1 MSSNLPVVQVAV
13 HDGKPTVTSLQ
24 VAEAFGKRHDNVLHD
39 IRNLSIPQDFRFLN
53 FKESTF
59 EAPIQP
65 GSKIL
70 RVFPMYHI
78 SRDGFI
84 FLVMGYTGAKA
95 ATIKLAYIKAFNDME
110 AELANRPSIALPD
123 FTDPAAAAIAWAEQ
137 YKAKA
142 LAQQQLALAAPKA
155 EVYDAVVAD
164 RRLTLNVFCRRLRGV
179 NLLKVKESLMNCG
192 VLYRAVGGRVYR
204 VYAKYRNTHFEEKFD
219 NATGNC
225 TILVLEEGQKLL
237 TNLYNTG
244 QLIMKQGYVHNG
256 SGVAES

>member
-1 MSSNLPVVQVAV
+1 MSTNLPVVQVAV

-24 VAEAFGKRHDNVLHD
+24 VAEAFGKDHDRVLKD
-39 IRNLSIPQDFRFLN
+39 IRNLSVSQKFNAVNFDAVDYTDAKGESRPAFRM
-53 FKESTF
+53 T
-59 EAPIQP
+59 
-65 GSKIL
+65 
-70 RVFPMYHI
+70 
-78 SRDGFI
+78 RDGFMI
-84 FLVMGYTGAKA
+84 LAMGYTGVKA
-95 ATIKLAYIKAFNDME
+95 MALKEAYIAEFNRME
-110 AELANRPSIALPD
+110 AELANRPSPALPD

-137 YKAKA
+137 YRAKA
-142 LAQQQLALAAPKA
+142 LAQQQLALASPKA

-219 NATGNC
+219 SATGNC

-237 TNLYNTG
+237 TNLYNAG
-244 QLIMKQGYVHNG
+244 QLIMKQGYDHNG

>member
-24 VAEAFGKRHDNVLHD
+24 VAEAFGKNHDRVLKD
-39 IRNLSIPQDFRFLN
+39 IRNLSVSKDFGVVNFNETPYVHPQNGETYVMYRLTRNGFM
-53 FKESTF
+53 
-59 EAPIQP
+59 
-65 GSKIL
+65 IL
-70 RVFPMYHI
+70 A
-78 SRDGFI
+78 
-84 FLVMGYTGAKA
+84 MGYTGAKA
-95 ATIKLAYIKAFNDME
+95 MALKEAYIAEFDRME
-110 AELANRPSIALPD
+110 AELAKRATPAIPN
-123 FTDPAAAAIAWAEQ
+123 FNDPMFLRQMADVIEQKNLELAE
-137 YKAKA
+137 AN
-142 LAQQQLALAAPKA
+142 QQLALAAPKA

>member
-13 HDGKPTVTSLQ
+13 HEGKPTVTSLQ
-24 VAEAFGKRHDNVLHD
+24 VAEAFGKNHFDVLKD
-39 IRNLSIPQDFRFLN
+39 IRNLAVSQEFNDRN
-53 FKESTF
+53 FSFVDYLDKKGERRPFYYLT
-59 EAPIQP
+59 
-65 GSKIL
+65 
-70 RVFPMYHI
+70 
-78 SRDGFI
+78 RDGFMI
-84 FLVMGYTGAKA
+84 LAMGYNGAKA
-95 ATIKLAYIKAFNDME
+95 MALKEAYIAEFNRME

>member
-1 MSSNLPVVQVAV
+1 MGQPKYPESS
-13 HDGKPTVTSLQ
+13 K
-24 VAEAFGKRHDNVLHD
+24 AEPWELWCKD
-39 IRNLSIPQDFRFLN
+39 IRNLAVSQEFNDRN
-53 FKESTF
+53 FSFVDYLDKKGERRPFYYLT
-59 EAPIQP
+59 
-65 GSKIL
+65 
-70 RVFPMYHI
+70 
-78 SRDGFI
+78 RDGFMI
-84 FLVMGYTGAKA
+84 LAMGYTGAKA
-95 ATIKLAYIKAFNDME
+95 MALKEAYIAEFNRME